1 MMIVVWRYR
10 VAPERATT
18 FEAAYG
24 PDGPWSELFSE
35 SPDYEGTELLR
46 GEGGVWMTLDRW
58 MTADAYDSFITLHR
72 SEYSRID
79 EECAGLTEEEALVG
93 RFEAI

>member
-1 MMIVVWRYR
+1 MMVVVWRYR
-10 VAPERATT
+10 VAAGKAAA

-24 PDGPWSELFSE
+24 PEGPWEELFAE

-58 MTADAYDSFITLHR
+58 MTPDAYDSFITLHR
-72 SEYSRID
+72 AEYSRID

-93 RFEAI
+93 RFEAL

>member
-10 VAPERATT
+10 VALERAVT

-35 SPDYEGTELLR
+35 SPDYEGTDLLR